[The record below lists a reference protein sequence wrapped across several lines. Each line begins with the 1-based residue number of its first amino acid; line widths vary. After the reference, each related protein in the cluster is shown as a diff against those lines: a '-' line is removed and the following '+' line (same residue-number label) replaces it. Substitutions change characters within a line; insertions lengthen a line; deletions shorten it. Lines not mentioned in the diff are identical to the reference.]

1 MKKVKELKKNKDSK
15 TVQKVVV
22 GGLISFI
29 MIFSIL
35 GFFSNSYHST
45 KKMNYN
51 GFNFY
56 ITNKGMFLKYDGKP
70 LQFQYYPSSLE
81 NMSYNDNIN
90 NLLRNSKQ
98 IYVTSDA
105 NDTLVQA
112 IGTVKYLFAS
122 TLASV
127 SKYVQNS
134 YTTNVSG
141 LPVISCANATSNTP
155 VVYFYTSNKTSI
167 SLQNN
172 CVKVTAYD
180 QNGFL
185 SAENRILYGFLG
197 VMK

>member
-1 MKKVKELKKNKDSK
+1 MKKVRELKKNKDSK
-15 TVQKVVV
+15 TVQKVII
-22 GGLISFI
+22 GGLIAFI
-29 MIFSIL
+29 MVFSIL
-35 GFFSNSYHST
+35 GFFSNNYNQT

-56 ITNKGMFLKYDGKP
+56 ITSKGMFLKYDGRP
-70 LQFQYYPSSLE
+70 IQFQYYPASLE

-90 NLLRNSKQ
+90 NLLRSAKQ

-105 NDTLVQA
+105 NDTLVQP
-112 IGTVKYLFAS
+112 IGAVKYLFAS
-122 TLASV
+122 TMASV

-134 YTTNVSG
+134 YTTNATG
-141 LPVISCANATSNTP
+141 LPVITCANATADTP
-155 VVYFYTSNKTSI
+155 VIYFYTSNETSI

-172 CVKVTAYD
+172 CVKITAYD